1 MQTLKNEMLTIQVSE
16 HGAELQ
22 SIRKDD
28 YEYLWQGNPD
38 IWSGQSPIL
47 KRLGEVL
54 QSGWKGL

>member
-28 YEYLWQGNPD
+28 YEYLFPD
-38 IWSGQSPIL
+38 CG